1 MRSMSLCS
9 HCMLVMPMRVVQE
22 GRRGFMA
29 GVAQLKAGPTEEQQH
44 HARVLRER
52 LLADLHQQVPPDPP
66 PPGPLP
72 SPTV

>member
-1 MRSMSLCS
+1 MHVLRA
-9 HCMLVMPMRVVQE
+9 MRVVQE

-52 LLADLHQQVPPDPP
+52 LLADLQQQVIPAA
-66 PPGPLP
+66 
-72 SPTV
+72 